1 MNFFRHLAVKKTRL
15 PCLVRGFLAY
25 MFSSFLINMQYVK
38 TVCEKKKKKKK
49 MCVHTGISCAPR
61 GNKGFGN
68 LLNANFVQK
77 KICFSTRTLHQLS
90 ISDKDIYCRYLM
102 GK

>member
-49 MCVHTGISCAPR
+49 CVFIPEFPVHRGEIKGSETFLMLTLSKKRFASPR
-61 GNKGFGN
+61 ERYTSFP
-68 LLNANFVQK
+68 LV
-77 KICFSTRTLHQLS
+77 TR
-90 ISDKDIYCRYLM
+90 IYIVAI
-102 GK
+102 